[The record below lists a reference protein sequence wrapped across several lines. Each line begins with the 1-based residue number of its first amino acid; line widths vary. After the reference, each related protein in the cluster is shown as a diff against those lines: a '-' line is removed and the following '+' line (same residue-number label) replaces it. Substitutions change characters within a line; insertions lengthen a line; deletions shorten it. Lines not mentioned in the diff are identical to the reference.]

1 MVLGG
6 AVYHGGA
13 AIKEK
18 RIKKIFFL
26 FFILISIKRRNWEEL
41 EREGLCCCEGM
52 GRKEGGILL
61 LLLRGHCF
69 KSILIMIN
77 LIMIQYP
84 R

>member
-1 MVLGG
+1 M
-6 AVYHGGA
+6 
-13 AIKEK
+13 
-18 RIKKIFFL
+18 
-26 FFILISIKRRNWEEL
+26 

-77 LIMIQYP
+77 LIMI
-84 R
+84 RDTISALVSLVN

>member
-1 MVLGG
+1 MFLLVLGG

-41 EREGLCCCEGM
+41 ERERDYVVVKGWG
-52 GRKEGGILL
+52 GRKVEFYC
-61 LLLRGHCF
+61 CF
-69 KSILIMIN
+69 
-77 LIMIQYP
+77 
-84 R
+84 

>member
-1 MVLGG
+1 M
-6 AVYHGGA
+6 
-13 AIKEK
+13 
-18 RIKKIFFL
+18 IFFL

-41 EREGLCCCEGM
+41 EREGLCCEGM

-77 LIMIQYP
+77 LIMI
-84 R
+84 RDTISALVSLVN